1 VLRCLPTF
9 TLISLNKYFLILR
22 SKMDMVPSELNTM
35 LAVKLLEKGLISS
48 YPIII
53 AKVFESMF
61 ELGNA
66 NVKR

>member
-1 VLRCLPTF
+1 M
-9 TLISLNKYFLILR
+9 N
-22 SKMDMVPSELNTM
+22 MVPSELNTM

-53 AKVFESMF
+53 VKVFESMF